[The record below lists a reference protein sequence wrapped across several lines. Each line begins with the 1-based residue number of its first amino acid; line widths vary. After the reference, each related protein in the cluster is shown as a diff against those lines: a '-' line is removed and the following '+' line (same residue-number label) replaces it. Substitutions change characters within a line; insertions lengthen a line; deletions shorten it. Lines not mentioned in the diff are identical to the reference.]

1 MRESTNETEKI
12 IETAYD
18 LLQGGRKD
26 KTGMYKRWVI
36 LGIFFCVLNLGLIL
50 TMCLRHTLHVEDEAV
65 VFVQGPE
72 GQEEDIDSVRGKDI
86 DEGTEDS
93 DKKSPGGDGEEESEK
108 AAAEKGNTCKKV
120 YLTFDDGPSKNTEK
134 ILDILE
140 EYDTKATFFVVGQE
154 DEFSKKMY
162 QRIVDEG
169 HTLAMHS
176 YTHDYSRIYKSKK
189 EFFSDLSKIRKL
201 LYRTTGVEPIF
212 YRFPGGTSNEVSKVS
227 MKKLVKALTDEGYV
241 YFDWNAMSGD
251 ASGKDL
257 TKKQLIT
264 NVLKDVEIHN
274 TSVVLMHD
282 AADKKKTV
290 QMLPDLLKKLKKM
303 KVEILPIDKD
313 TPLVQHV
320 KADA

>member
-1 MRESTNETEKI
+1 MRESTSETEKI

-18 LLQGGRKD
+18 LLQSGRKD

-36 LGIFFCVLNLGLIL
+36 LGFFFCVLNLGLIL
-50 TMCLRHTLHVEDEAV
+50 TMCLRHTLYVEDEAV
-65 VFVQGPE
+65 VLVQGAE
-72 GQEEDIDSVRGKDI
+72 SQEEDIDSILENDI
-86 DEGTEDS
+86 DEGIKDS
-93 DKKSPGGDGEEESEK
+93 DKKSPEGDGTEESEK
-108 AAAEKGNTCKKV
+108 AATEKGNTGKKV

-162 QRIVDEG
+162 QRIVDDG

-176 YTHDYSRIYKSKK
+176 YTHEYSQIYRSKK
-189 EFFSDLSKIRKL
+189 EFFKDLRRIEKL
-201 LYRTTGVEPIF
+201 LYRTTGVESIY

-227 MKKLVKALTDEGYV
+227 MKKLARTLTDEGYV

-290 QMLPDLLKKLKKM
+290 QMLPDLIKKLKKM

-320 KADA
+320 KAAD